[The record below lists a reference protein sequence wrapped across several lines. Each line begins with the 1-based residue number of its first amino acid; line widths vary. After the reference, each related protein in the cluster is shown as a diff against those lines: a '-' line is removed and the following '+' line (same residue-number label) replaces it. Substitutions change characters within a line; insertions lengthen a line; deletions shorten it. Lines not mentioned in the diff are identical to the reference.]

1 MSIPREPKSA
11 KLVISVFMHD
21 KPLLLEAARSLS
33 KSFGSVDVVSPW
45 FPFDQTDYYAP
56 EMGAPLFRRV
66 IGFDTLIQQDT
77 LADIKCLTNDLE
89 GQFSK
94 KGKRLIN
101 IDPGYM
107 VPERFV
113 LATGKNYAHRV
124 YLRAGIYADLTLIY
138 RNGRFCPLDWTY
150 PDYAGEPIVSFLRA
164 IRDKYMHQL
173 RGMG

>member
-56 EMGAPLFRRV
+56 EMGAPLFRRL

-77 LADIKCLTNDLE
+77 LADIKCLTNNLE

-138 RNGRFCPLDWTY
+138 RKGRFCPLDWTY
-150 PDYAGEPIVSFLRA
+150 RDYAGEPIVSFLRA